1 MDLKQIELLKSD
13 IDERYILN
21 FNGPKDHII
30 SLGRKCNLG
39 CSYCITNSKQKTEKL
54 DFKNYKNIIDFIFTI
69 PRNDYYIE
77 FTGGE
82 PFSNFDILLK
92 IVDYAKKKSYL
103 KNKKIHFSIVSNLT
117 NTNDKHLKFIL
128 KNRITICSS
137 LDGPR
142 KIHNIT
148 RKNTYDIV
156 IANLK
161 KLIYYSEKGFIEMPN
176 LITTVTK
183 PLLKMH
189 KEIVDEYINLKIMR
203 VQIGFLDPIGRA
215 KNLWDKI
222 GYSSYEFFN
231 FYKKTLNYIL
241 KLNLKKNIPVY
252 EKATLI
258 LLTTILK
265 KKIHRNRALDIINRL
280 CYDPVGNIYP
290 SDEGRIFGENNDFS
304 FKIGNVK
311 NNSFEKLLK
320 NSKTLFFLLSNY
332 QEIINPKCIRCE
344 YSNYCKIPLYYTYTV
359 RKSFQEN
366 IITNERCVLFKMI
379 FNYLVELC
387 ENKKYRDIFKL
398 WIERYI

>member
-1 MDLKQIELLKSD
+1 MDLKQIELLRSD
-13 IDERYILN
+13 IDERYTLN

-39 CSYCITNSKQKTEKL
+39 CSYCIINSKQKTEKL

-82 PFSNFDILLK
+82 PFANFDILFK
-92 IVDYAKKKSYL
+92 VIDYAKKKSYL

-117 NTNDKHLKFIL
+117 NINDKHIKFIL

-137 LDGPR
+137 LDGPK

-148 RKNTYDIV
+148 RKDTYDIV
-156 IANLK
+156 IGNLK

-203 VQIGFLDPIGRA
+203 IQIGFLEPIGRA

-241 KLNLKKNIPVY
+241 ELNLKKNIPVY

-320 NSKTLFFLLSNY
+320 NPKTLFFLLSNY

-344 YSNYCKIPLYYTYTV
+344 YSNYCKIPLYYTYTI

-366 IITNERCVLFKMI
+366 IITNERCVFLKMI
-379 FNYLVELC
+379 FNYLTELC
-387 ENKKYRDIFKL
+387 KNKKYRDIFKL